1 MIVWIALFSGQVAS
15 FILFQPL
22 GEAVLASTS
31 LGMAV
36 LALIPFQMIVAFT
49 ICPPG
54 MVALSLMTLL
64 GVVVLALATTAWVPA
79 SESMAFFATVPSTTR
94 PFGMVMVAA
103 LALKNAVLS

>member
-22 GEAVLASTS
+22 REAVLASTS
-31 LGMAV
+31 LGGMAV

-94 PFGMVMVAA
+94 PFGMVMVA
-103 LALKNAVLS
+103 LALKNAVLA